1 MVVESNEPVH
11 IRDISP
17 KDFLFAR
24 ILQDKGESALKLIS
38 RLVINPES
46 LEPMPARDFRT
57 FTVWVSNNILKES
70 ILTPESWMEIAF
82 HLNKQRW
89 DGGIDWLEVQPMTR
103 IKRMIE
109 INQKVAE
116 EQQDAIKNSKGKR
129 R

>member
-1 MVVESNEPVH
+1 MIVESNKPVH

-38 RLVINPES
+38 RLISNPES
-46 LEPMPARDFRT
+46 LEFMPARDFKT
-57 FTVWVSNNILKES
+57 FTVWVSNNILDES